1 MKISATWSSSS
12 IATRVSWALEEMII
26 SLLMPVAPVGRSER
40 RLHIDRLLA
49 ALYRGDEARE
59 QRDDVAQP
67 GHGNGQ

>member
-1 MKISATWSSSS
+1 
-12 IATRVSWALEEMII
+12 MII